1 MDLEADLKLQLKR
14 QHSAEPLNSNSR
26 RSPGSIGTTSVGTTP
41 PADAD
46 ANSTANATLPSSVF
60 GGSVPDDSVIG
71 SPLKRH
77 RASVHDIDNETIQKR
92 LGAGFANRLGD
103 VMAAA
108 EAANMPPLEPT
119 MKADTPEEEL

>member
-1 MDLEADLKLQLKR
+1 
-14 QHSAEPLNSNSR
+14 
-26 RSPGSIGTTSVGTTP
+26 
-41 PADAD
+41 
-46 ANSTANATLPSSVF
+46 
-60 GGSVPDDSVIG
+60 
-71 SPLKRH
+71 
-77 RASVHDIDNETIQKR
+77 VHDIDNETIQKR